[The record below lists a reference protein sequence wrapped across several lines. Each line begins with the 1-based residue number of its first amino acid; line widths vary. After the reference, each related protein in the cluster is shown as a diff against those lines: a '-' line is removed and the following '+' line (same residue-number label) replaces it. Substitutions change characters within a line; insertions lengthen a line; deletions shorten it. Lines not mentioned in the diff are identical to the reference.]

1 MTAPGGRLA
10 GVACGLGAGALWGLV
25 FLAPKVAPEASPM
38 LMSAGRYLAYGLIA
52 AAMLAPRWGRV
63 RGALDAASW
72 RGLVWLSLAG
82 NIVYYLFLVVGVHYA
97 GVAASALIVGMV
109 PVAVAVWG
117 LRDPD
122 APSLARSAP
131 PILLAAVAVALI
143 GWGAFHGQGGH
154 GQDGGGHGGGEPVPG
169 GDLHQTLIGLA
180 CAVAALVS
188 WSIYAIGN
196 SRWMARLPNVS
207 AHDWS
212 LLTGVV
218 TGGLALLLVVPA
230 VLLGLPA
237 NADQWMRLA
246 GVSLGVAVFAS
257 ILGNA
262 LWNQASRLLP
272 LSMLGQMIVFETL
285 FAFGYGFLW
294 EGRGP
299 TALEIVAIVL
309 MIVSVVWC
317 VQAHKLTGAVS
328 KPDR

>member
-1 MTAPGGRLA
+1 
-10 GVACGLGAGALWGLV
+10 
-25 FLAPKVAPEASPM
+25 M

-52 AAMLAPRWGRV
+52 GAMLAPRWCRV
-63 RGALDAASW
+63 KGALDPASW
-72 RGLVWLSLAG
+72 RGLVWLSMAG
-82 NIVYYLFLVVGVHYA
+82 NIVYYLFLVVSVHLS

-131 PILLAAVAVALI
+131 PIVLAAVSVGLI
-143 GWGAFHGQGGH
+143 GWGAFHGQGG
-154 GQDGGGHGGGEPVPG
+154 GGHGGGGTAPEG
-169 GDLHQTLIGLA
+169 GLRQTLIGLA
-180 CAVAALVS
+180 CAFAALVS

-218 TGGLALLLVVPA
+218 TGGLALLLVIPA
-230 VLLGLPA
+230 VLIGLPA
-237 NADQWMRLA
+237 NADQWLRLA

-299 TALEIVAIVL
+299 TALEIIAIVL

-317 VQAHKLTGAVS
+317 VRAHNLAGAVS